1 MKVEILTVGTEI
13 LLGDILNSNSQY
25 LSKEMMLL
33 GFDVYRHTTVGD
45 NPERMRLA
53 MARGLAES
61 DLIIATGGL
70 GPTNDDLTKEIA
82 MDLLGQKGQV
92 HEPSLRRLESYFKNP
107 HAIEANM
114 KQSIFPESA
123 TVLEND
129 YGTAPGCIL
138 YAQDGKRIVLLP
150 GPPNEMKHIYEKCLR
165 PILEKEATSILVS
178 KNVLTVGLGEWAMA
192 EKVSDITQ
200 SQINPTV
207 APYAKPDGAYLR
219 VTAKAKTRTEA
230 NMMIDQTL
238 VHLSTRLGD
247 AIYGYDDDRLEKDIL
262 DRLLKKRATVTMAES
277 ITGGM
282 VASRMIDVAGASQV
296 ISEAFVTYSDESKH
310 RTLNV
315 SYETLEKHSAV
326 SEPVCREMLQGLRKL
341 TKADYCLATTGY
353 AGPTGD
359 QVGLVFIGVLCD
371 QGIEVKKFQ
380 FNGDR
385 ERIRA
390 RATRSAL
397 GLLREMLLK

>member
-1 MKVEILTVGTEI
+1 MRVEILTIGTEI
-13 LLGDILNSNSQY
+13 LLGDIINTNSQY
-25 LSKEMMLL
+25 LSREMMLL

-45 NPERMRLA
+45 NPERMKEA
-53 MARGLAES
+53 MTRALNES
-61 DLIIATGGL
+61 DLILATGGL

-82 MDLLGQKGQV
+82 MEILGQVGQV

-114 KQSIFPESA
+114 KQSIFPPTA
-123 TVLEND
+123 TVLDND

-138 YAQDGKRIVLLP
+138 HADNGKRIVLLP
-150 GPPNEMKHIYEKCLR
+150 GPPNEMKHIYESRLR
-165 PILEKEATSILVS
+165 PILEVEANSILVS
-178 KNVLTVGLGEWAMA
+178 RNVLTVGLGEWAMA

-200 SQINPTV
+200 SQINPSV

-219 VTAKAKTRTEA
+219 VTAKAKTRAEA
-230 NMMIDQTL
+230 NSMIDQTI
-238 VHLSTRLGD
+238 VHLNARLGD
-247 AIYGYDDDRLEKDIL
+247 AIYGYDEDTLEKDIL
-262 DRLLKKRATVTMAES
+262 DRLIKKNASLSMAES

-282 VASRMIDVAGASQV
+282 VTSRLIDIPGASQV
-296 ISEAFVTYSDESKH
+296 ISESYVTYSDDAKH
-310 RTLNV
+310 KTLNV

-326 SEPVCREMLQGLRKL
+326 SEQVCTEMLKGLRKL
-341 TKADYCLATTGY
+341 TKSDYCIATTGY

-359 QVGLVFIGVLCD
+359 RVGLVYIGVLCD
-371 QGIEVKKFQ
+371 EGIEIKKFQ

-385 ERIRA
+385 ERIRS

-397 GLLREMLLK
+397 GLLREMLLR